1 MSAHDQIANKEYSSP
16 PVAVNGVDSGSVYAD
31 EQALR
36 VVYIE
41 KKSDPLVCVLTG
53 LSDFKVYAKV

>member
-1 MSAHDQIANKEYSSP
+1 MSAHDQIANKEYSSA
-16 PVAVNGVDSGSVYAD
+16 PVAVNGISSGSVYTD

-41 KKSDPLVCVLTG
+41 KKSDPLVCV
-53 LSDFKVYAKV
+53 